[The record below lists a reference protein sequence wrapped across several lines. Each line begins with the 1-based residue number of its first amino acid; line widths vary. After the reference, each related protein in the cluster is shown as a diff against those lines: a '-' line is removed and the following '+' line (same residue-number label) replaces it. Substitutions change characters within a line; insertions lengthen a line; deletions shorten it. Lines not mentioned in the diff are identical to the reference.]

1 MYYFLNQ
8 IAEESFQTVWTETES
23 CNYISLW
30 HSHLPDNKTCLL
42 IVVSRWVCDDKPWIQ
57 MNNSENNGRILLTVF
72 IKNIVWQSVKL
83 WWVIWL
89 FSEIHEFAVRWL
101 STKKRKEKKESTL
114 WKVNC
119 WHLPRFH
126 KGEKKLHIQFMHWQ
140 TLCFTL
146 CTIQRGYNKSRNQT
160 NNKKF
165 DVFNLHSINRLQ
177 APGVEREAFL
187 SKQKHICAQPKISS
201 LQLGATTDCTM
212 K

>member
-8 IAEESFQTVWTETES
+8 IAEESFKTVWTETES

-126 KGEKKLHIQFMHWQ
+126 KGEKKLQYNTIYTIYALTNFMFYFVYDSTW
-140 TLCFTL
+140 
-146 CTIQRGYNKSRNQT
+146 
-160 NNKKF
+160 
-165 DVFNLHSINRLQ
+165 LQ
-177 APGVEREAFL
+177 Q
-187 SKQKHICAQPKISS
+187 KQKPNK
-201 LQLGATTDCTM
+201 
-212 K
+212 